1 MIMTAEKIIFIL
13 FFIISCHSSSGDE
26 YYETYDLPLTIKN
39 SELTKQGNYS
49 AVVALNNQYL
59 KVADQKKYKEGK
71 ALCYINL
78 ANINA
83 LVGNSKDALFMIEKA
98 DEILKNS
105 NNKIHRA
112 LLYDGY
118 ASLNKYLNLFDNAL
132 HYNGK
137 ALNIFKEMDTAK
149 AKDIFL
155 TSSYSKRADYLFQKG
170 QFDSSLIYL
179 HKYRN
184 LIQDIHIANNLAE
197 FHTERNN
204 LDSAG
209 VYIRQA
215 TDIINTKN
223 NVKISNY
230 DLFNFW
236 FAAGSYYTKI
246 RSYANAEDAYNK
258 AQQAYEPIK
267 DVYRGNYIAEFYKAR
282 SEYYLKT
289 GNNTNAVYYNTRYIQ
304 EKDKIVDSREKIVGA
319 MLKIFL
325 ADMKNDDQ
333 RYKKNMWVFIVLL
346 VFVGALTGIYA
357 YKQIRALELRRKIL
371 TGETQELQ
379 VEVIKKKQDEVIE
392 LAKKNDS
399 TFLGKFREVYPDFI
413 TKLQSINPDLEIS
426 ELTFAALIRLD
437 FSSKEIAAY
446 TFIQPAS
453 VQQRKRRLRKR
464 LNIASEVD
472 LYQFFKE
479 L

>member
-1 MIMTAEKIIFIL
+1 
-13 FFIISCHSSSGDE
+13 
-26 YYETYDLPLTIKN
+26 
-39 SELTKQGNYS
+39 
-49 AVVALNNQYL
+49 
-59 KVADQKKYKEGK
+59 
-71 ALCYINL
+71 
-78 ANINA
+78 
-83 LVGNSKDALFMIEKA
+83 
-98 DEILKNS
+98 
-105 NNKIHRA
+105 
-112 LLYDGY
+112 
-118 ASLNKYLNLFDNAL
+118 
-132 HYNGK
+132 
-137 ALNIFKEMDTAK
+137 
-149 AKDIFL
+149 
-155 TSSYSKRADYLFQKG
+155 
-170 QFDSSLIYL
+170 
-179 HKYRN
+179 
-184 LIQDIHIANNLAE
+184 
-197 FHTERNN
+197 
-204 LDSAG
+204 
-209 VYIRQA
+209 
-215 TDIINTKN
+215 
-223 NVKISNY
+223 
-230 DLFNFW
+230 
-236 FAAGSYYTKI
+236 
-246 RSYANAEDAYNK
+246 
-258 AQQAYEPIK
+258 
-267 DVYRGNYIAEFYKAR
+267 
-282 SEYYLKT
+282 
-289 GNNTNAVYYNTRYIQ
+289 
-304 EKDKIVDSREKIVGA
+304 
-319 MLKIFL
+319 
-325 ADMKNDDQ
+325 MKNDDQ